1 MTVHELDILHAL
13 ASRQHNWDDP
23 P

>member
-1 MTVHELDILHAL
+1 MTVHELDLLHAL